1 MCQLQRNVLFN
12 FIQKLGVQLDQ
23 MVSSVSSFE
32 RKVVSS
38 LDFDLGLSSLE
49 IKWDFTAILKKKKTF
64 VGKTFLSLRS
74 FVGDFFLF
82 GLQFLR
88 TFLYIHPSRINNKF
102 FVCTYTKI
110 RGKEWNNNTTQ
121 LYISFEEKE
130 LLLFISRILKR

>member
-1 MCQLQRNVLFN
+1 
-12 FIQKLGVQLDQ
+12 
-23 MVSSVSSFE
+23 MVSYSVSSFE

-82 GLQFLR
+82 GL
-88 TFLYIHPSRINNKF
+88 
-102 FVCTYTKI
+102 
-110 RGKEWNNNTTQ
+110 
-121 LYISFEEKE
+121 
-130 LLLFISRILKR
+130 